1 MKVSRFKTG
10 SYIITLHGHS
20 FTLERLFGDKYWILW
35 NAREV
40 EINRAETKSG
50 LLELM
55 RTWSP
60 EYTER
65 EAQQDFCT
73 YA

>member
-1 MKVSRFKTG
+1 MKVSKLKSG
-10 SYIITLHGHS
+10 VYIVTLHNKS
-20 FTLERLFGDKYWILW
+20 FTLEKLFGDKYWILW
-35 NAREV
+35 NAKEV

-55 RTWSP
+55 RSWTP
-60 EYTER
+60 EYTHQESQH
-65 EAQQDFCT
+65 EFCS